1 MTDRPRKGFSYFVSD
16 EQLKEYS
23 SWPMERRLQWL
34 LMGNKLRKMLPEKT
48 IEIQE
53 LFRQGKI

>member
-1 MTDRPRKGFSYFVSD
+1 MRERQRKGFRYCVSK
-16 EQLKEYS
+16 EQIKEYS

-34 LMGNKLRKMLPEKT
+34 LMGNKLRKMLPKKT

>member
-1 MTDRPRKGFSYFVSD
+1 MSEKKRKGFRYYVSK
-16 EQLKEYS
+16 EQIKEYS
-23 SWPMERRLQWL
+23 SWTIEWRLQWL
-34 LMGNKLRKMLPEKT
+34 LMGNKLRKSLPKKT

>member
-1 MTDRPRKGFSYFVSD
+1 VEEKKGFSYFVND

-34 LMGNKLRKMLPEKT
+34 LMGNKLRKLLPKKT
-48 IEIQE
+48 IEIQD
-53 LFRQGKI
+53 LFRQGKL

>member
-1 MTDRPRKGFSYFVSD
+1 MREERRKGFRYYVGK
-16 EQLKEYS
+16 EQIREYS

-34 LMGNKLRKMLPEKT
+34 LMGNKLRKMLPKKT

>member
-1 MTDRPRKGFSYFVSD
+1 MEEKRKGFSYHVSD

-34 LMGNKLRKMLPEKT
+34 LMGNKLRKMLPRKT

>member
-1 MTDRPRKGFSYFVSD
+1 MDTERKGFHYHVSKEQID
-16 EQLKEYS
+16 EYR

-34 LMGNKLRKMLPEKT
+34 LMGNKLRKLLPKKT
-48 IEIQE
+48 IEIQD

>member
-1 MTDRPRKGFSYFVSD
+1 MDTLKKGFHYHVSR
-16 EQLKEYS
+16 EQIKEYS
-23 SWPMERRLQWL
+23 SWPMERRLEWL
-34 LMGNKLRKMLPEKT
+34 LMGNRLRKFLPKKT

>member
-1 MTDRPRKGFSYFVSD
+1 MTQRRRKGFSYFVSD
-16 EQLKEYS
+16 EQLKEYG

-34 LMGNKLRKMLPEKT
+34 LMGNRLRKMLPERT